1 MTMSNALPAHHG
13 ATDTRHAVGV
23 ALQTLVRVQAARSAT
38 ASAKIRA
45 NAAWAKA
52 GCAACAMRNGC
63 VSSGLSDADLPKFE
77 DYAYAKRRI
86 KAGQYL
92 FRSGDQSG
100 SLYVVRSGFVMTT
113 MATNDGREQVTG
125 FQMLGEVIGVDMIG
139 GGVHASDAMALE
151 DTDVCEL
158 SLNSLESLS
167 KAVPALQRRL
177 YQMIGEQF
185 HRERESMLLL
195 GSLRAEER
203 LATFLI
209 NLGHRY
215 KARGFSAS
223 RFVLRMSRGAIGSYL
238 GLRLET
244 VSRVF
249 SKFQAEGLLRV
260 DGRYVEILDPKA
272 LKLVIGRS
280 VN

>member
-1 MTMSNALPAHHG
+1 MYAANAIS
-13 ATDTRHAVGV
+13 ATGSRAP
-23 ALQTLVRVQAARSAT
+23 T
-38 ASAKIRA
+38 ASAFERRDDIGIDQLRA
-45 NAAWAKA
+45 HVN
-52 GCAACAMRNGC
+52 
-63 VSSGLSDADLPKFE
+63 VT
-77 DYAYAKRRI
+77 RR
-86 KAGQYL
+86 KVMAGQYVYRAGQPFNAL
-92 FRSGDQSG
+92 FLVNVGCLKACELTD
-100 SLYVVRSGFVMTT
+100 
-113 MATNDGREQVTG
+113 DGREQVTG
-125 FQMLGEVIGVDMIG
+125 FQMLGEVIGVDMIA
-139 GGVHASDAMALE
+139 GGVHASDAVALE

-158 SLNSLESLS
+158 SLKSLESLS
-167 KAVPALQRRL
+167 KEIPALQRKIYR
-177 YQMIGEQF
+177 MIGEQF
-185 HRERESMLLL
+185 HREREAMLLL

-244 VSRVF
+244 VSRIF

-260 DGRYVEILDPKA
+260 DGRYVEILDPAA

>member
-1 MTMSNALPAHHG
+1 MSNAMPAWNGSTH
-13 ATDTRHAVGV
+13 ARHAIGV
-23 ALQTLVRVQAARSAT
+23 PTSLQPLARVEAARSAP
-38 ASAKIRA
+38 ASARIPA
-45 NAAWAKA
+45 AAAWAKA
-52 GCAACAMRNGC
+52 GCAACAMRKGC
-63 VSSGLSDADLPKFE
+63 VSSELNEADLPRFE

-86 KAGQYL
+86 KAGQHLY
-92 FRSGDQSG
+92 RSGDESG

-113 MATNDGREQVTG
+113 MATHDGREQVTG

-139 GGVHASDAMALE
+139 GGVHVSDAMALE

-158 SLNSLESLS
+158 SLKSLESLS
-167 KAVPALQRRL
+167 KEMPALQRKL
-177 YQMIGEQF
+177 YRMIGEQF
-185 HRERESMLLL
+185 HREREAMLLL

-260 DGRYVEILDPKA
+260 DGRYVEIVDPEA
-272 LKLVIGRS
+272 LNLVIGRS